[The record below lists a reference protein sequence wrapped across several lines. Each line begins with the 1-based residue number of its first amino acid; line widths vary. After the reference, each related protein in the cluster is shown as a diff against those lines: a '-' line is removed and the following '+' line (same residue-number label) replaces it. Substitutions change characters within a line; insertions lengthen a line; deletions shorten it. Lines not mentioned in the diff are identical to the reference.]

1 VISLSVFSVRRRYW
15 ALMLSLLALCSALL
29 APASVLAQGLSAG
42 KWQILCGAGG
52 AAPAQDSHGQDDGHC
67 DLCLL
72 PGPALPAG
80 AQQLGLL
87 PAPLSAPQASASA
100 AGPTARSAGPFI
112 RGPPT
117 FFSA

>member
-15 ALMLSLLALCSALL
+15 ALMLSVLALCSALL

-52 AAPAQDSHGQDDGHC
+52 AVPAQDSHGQDDGHC

-87 PAPLSAPQASASA
+87 SAPLSTPQASASA